1 VLYYVPLMSPEVV
14 AAVIAASASIL
25 TLIGTLAAQ
34 YLGRRAT
41 SRDTDKTLKEQ
52 GNQLDRTLAEQR
64 EQLDRT
70 LAEQREQLDKTL
82 AEQRSRTLNERF
94 ASAAE
99 QLGHERPVV
108 QVGAIYAL
116 EQVAKASLD
125 LRAPI
130 HELLS
135 AFIRAESTWTH
146 HDPATHKAIEA
157 GPVKASELPLLRIRA
172 PHVQAAITVLGRR
185 CAVPGEVLGLQSV
198 DLRVAYLGDAN
209 LHGAILGRS
218 MLAGADL
225 SRADLSD
232 VNLRGTNLT
241 GVILRRAVLS
251 GADLA
256 RADLTAADLQQARC
270 DGTTIWPEGFDWG
283 AAGVVREAGPPT
295 ET

>member
-1 VLYYVPLMSPEVV
+1 MLYYVPLMRPEVI
-14 AAVIAASASIL
+14 AAIIAASASVL

-52 GNQLDRTLAEQR
+52 GK
-64 EQLDRT
+64 QLDRT

-82 AEQRSRTLNERF
+82 AEQREQLDKTLAEQRNRTLNERF
-94 ASAAE
+94 AAAAE
-99 QLGHERPVV
+99 QLGHERPAVRI
-108 QVGAIYAL
+108 GAIFAL
-116 EQVAKASLD
+116 EQVAKASLE

-135 AFIRAESTWTH
+135 AFIRAESTWAH
-146 HDPATHKAIEA
+146 HDPATHTAIEA

-172 PHVQAAITVLGRR
+172 PDVQAAVTVLGRR
-185 CAVPGEVLGLQSV
+185 CAVPREVIELQSV

-209 LHGAILGRS
+209 LQGAILGRS

-256 RADLTAADLQQARC
+256 GADLTAADLQRAKC
-270 DGTTIWPEGFDWG
+270 DGRTIWPEKFDWH
-283 AAGVVREAGPPT
+283 AAGVVREADPPG
-295 ET
+295 EA

>member
-1 VLYYVPLMSPEVV
+1 MARLALG
-14 AAVIAASASIL
+14 AAVLFAIVRV
-25 TLIGTLAAQ
+25 
-34 YLGRRAT
+34 RREQ
-41 SRDTDKTLKEQ
+41 TLKEQ
-52 GNQLDRTLAEQR
+52 GN
-64 EQLDRT
+64 QLDRT

-99 QLGHERPVV
+99 QLGHKQPVV

-135 AFIRAESTWTH
+135 AFIRAESTWAH
-146 HDPATHKAIEA
+146 HDPATHSDR
-157 GPVKASELPLLRIRA
+157 GSPVKASELSLLRIRA
-172 PHVQAAITVLGRR
+172 PHVQAITVLGRR

-198 DLRVAYLGDAN
+198 DLRVAYLGGAN
-209 LHGAILGRS
+209 LHGAILGWS

-225 SRADLSD
+225 SGAELSD
-232 VNLRGTNLT
+232 VNLRGANLT
-241 GVILRRAVLS
+241 GVILRRAILS

-256 RADLTAADLQQARC
+256 RADLTAADFQQARC

-283 AAGVVREAGPPT
+283 AAGVVREAGPPA